1 MGFKANFYVF
11 SKKEN
16 STAIPTGTP
25 SFSYSIVLTEE
36 CSIVNPIVIVRTD
49 RTPTALNYCYIA
61 EFGRYYFINNWV
73 WKEGRWVAYMQCDV
87 LATYRTTI
95 ADTSLYFLRTSTAYD
110 GTVQDLLYPSKK
122 DPVITQITQNE
133 QWWYNGTFSYRTGYW
148 ILGIVSTNGVT
159 SYYAMDYTTFR
170 KFCDKLLGTIDWA
183 QLNTQEISDSLT
195 KALFNPFQYVVSCM
209 WFPELGSKDGWFIP
223 NAIKFGWWSFDTE
236 TGVFEPYEIPDSAY
250 IERTIQL
257 RFPGHPQAEDRGV
270 YLNKKPYRF
279 CYLFI
284 NPWGCI
290 EIDTDYMKEDYTEID
305 AVMRIDLISGTG
317 ICRVVGKSAAIS
329 NPQVIVQKATQFGVP
344 VQISDIRQNIG
355 GVFGGILSSLSSAIY
370 DNFLGAV
377 NGLGNALTS
386 NIPRLEESLGSNGSV
401 VGLSYY
407 PTCLTICY
415 EVVDE
420 DNADNGRP
428 YCKNGTCK
436 ALGVGYY
443 IAENGSILIS
453 GATKNELDSIKSYLE
468 GGFYYA

>member
-1 MGFKANFYVF
+1 MGFTANFYVF

-61 EFGRYYFINNWV
+61 GFGRYYFINNWV

-87 LATYRTTI
+87 LASYRTQI
-95 ADTSLYFLRTSTAYD
+95 ASASLYFLRASTASD
-110 GTVQDLLYPSKK
+110 GNIQDMLYPAKK
-122 DPVITQITQNE
+122 DPVITQIEQKE
-133 QWWYNGTFSYRTGYW
+133 QWWYSGTFSYRTGYW
-148 ILGIVSTNGVT
+148 VLGIVSKKGTT
-159 SYYAMDYTTFR
+159 EYYCMDYTTFR

-183 QLNTQEISDSLT
+183 NLNTQEISDSLT
-195 KALFNPFQYVVSCM
+195 KALFNPFQYVVSCI
-209 WFPELGSKDGWFIP
+209 WFPDVGSKSGWFVPSSID
-223 NAIKFGWWSFDTE
+223 FGWWSFDTE
-236 TGVFEPYEIPDSAY
+236 VGVFEPYEIPDNAY

-257 RFPGHPQAEDRGV
+257 LFPVHPQSKERGE
-270 YLNKKPYRF
+270 YLNKKPYRY
-279 CYLFI
+279 CYLYI
-284 NPWGCI
+284 NPWGVI
-290 EIDTDYMKEDYTEID
+290 EVDTDLMKSTYSEFN

-317 ICRVVGKSAAIS
+317 ICRVVGKSPDIS
-329 NPQVIVQKATQFGVP
+329 KPQVVTQVSSQFGVP
-344 VQISDIRQNIG
+344 VQISDLNRNVG
-355 GVFGGILSSLSSAIY
+355 GVASGVVQMVSGAISG
-370 DNFLGAV
+370 DFLGLAS
-377 NGLGNALTS
+377 GIGNALTN
-386 NIPRLEESLGSNGSV
+386 NIPNIDASKGVNGSV
-401 VGLSYY
+401 VGVSYY
-407 PTCLTICY
+407 PTCVTVCY
-415 EVVDE
+415 EIVDE
-420 DNADNGRP
+420 DNSDNGRP

>member
-1 MGFKANFYVF
+1 MGFTANFYVF

-16 STAIPTGTP
+16 STAIPSGTP

-209 WFPELGSKDGWFIP
+209 WFPDLGSKDGWFIP
-223 NAIKFGWWSFDTE
+223 SAIKFGWWSFDTE
-236 TGVFEPYEIPDSAY
+236 TSVFEPYEIPDSAY

-257 RFPGHPQAEDRGV
+257 RFPEHPQAEDRGV
-270 YLNKKPYRF
+270 YLNKKPYRY

-290 EIDTDYMKEDYTEID
+290 EIDTDCMKEAYTEID

-317 ICRVVGKSAAIS
+317 ICRVVGKSAEIS

-355 GVFGGILSSLSSAIY
+355 GVFGGILSSLSSATY
-370 DNFLGAV
+370 GNFLGVV

-386 NIPRLEESLGSNGSV
+386 NMPRLEESLGSNGSV

>member
-1 MGFKANFYVF
+1 MGFTADFYVF

-16 STAIPTGTP
+16 STAIPTDTP
-25 SFSYSIVLTEE
+25 SISYSIVLTAE
-36 CSIVNPIVIVRTD
+36 CSIVNPTVIVRTD
-49 RTPTALNYCYIA
+49 RTPTNLNYCYIS

-73 WKEGRWVAYMQCDV
+73 WKEGRWIAYMQCDV

-110 GTVQDLLYPSKK
+110 GAVQDLLYPSKK
-122 DPVITQITQNE
+122 DPVITQITQKE
-133 QWWYNGTFSYRTGYW
+133 QWWYDGTFSYRTGYW

-209 WFPELGSKDGWFIP
+209 WFPDLGSKDGWFIP
-223 NAIKFGWWSFDTE
+223 NSIKFGWWAFDTE

-257 RFPGHPQAEDRGV
+257 RFPEHPQSEDRGV
-270 YLNKKPYRF
+270 YLNKKPYRY

-284 NPWGCI
+284 NPWGCL
-290 EIDTDYMKEDYTEID
+290 EIDTDYMKEAYTELD

-317 ICRVVGKSAAIS
+317 ICRVVGKSAEIS

-355 GVFGGILSSLSSAIY
+355 GVFGGILSSLSSATY
-370 DNFLGAV
+370 GNFLGVV

>member
-1 MGFKANFYVF
+1 MGFTANFYVF

-16 STAIPTGTP
+16 STAIPTGIP

-133 QWWYNGTFSYRTGYW
+133 QWWYNGDFSYRTGYW

-183 QLNTQEISDSLT
+183 QLNTQEISDSLA

-209 WFPELGSKDGWFIP
+209 WFPDLGSKDGWFIP
-223 NAIKFGWWSFDTE
+223 SAIKFGWWSFDTE
-236 TGVFEPYEIPDSAY
+236 TGVFEPYEIPDNAY

-257 RFPGHPQAEDRGV
+257 RFPAHPQAEDRGV
-270 YLNKKPYRF
+270 YLNKKPYRY

-290 EIDTDYMKEDYTEID
+290 EIDTDCMKEAYTEID

-317 ICRVVGKSAAIS
+317 ICRVVGKSAEIS

-355 GVFGGILSSLSSAIY
+355 GVFGGILSSLSSATY
-370 DNFLGAV
+370 GNFLGVV

-386 NIPRLEESLGSNGSV
+386 NMPRLEESLGSNGSV

-428 YCKNGTCK
+428 YCKNGACK

>member
-1 MGFKANFYVF
+1 MGFTASFYVF

-25 SFSYSIVLTEE
+25 SFSYSIVLTED
-36 CSIVNPIVIVRTD
+36 CSIVSPAVIVRTD
-49 RTPTALNYCYIA
+49 RVPTALNYCYIA

-95 ADTSLYFLRTSTAYD
+95 ADASLYFLRTSTAYD
-110 GTVQDLLYPSKK
+110 GAIQDLLYSAKT
-122 DPVITQITQNE
+122 DPVVTQITQKE
-133 QWWYNGTFSYRTGYW
+133 QWWYDGTFSYRNGYW
-148 ILGIVSTNGVT
+148 ILGIVGTNGVT
-159 SYYAMDYTTFR
+159 DYYAMDYTTFR
-170 KFCDKLLGTIDWA
+170 KFCEKLLGTIDWA

-195 KALFNPFQYVVSCM
+195 KALFNPFQYVVSCL
-209 WFPELGSKDGWFIP
+209 WFPDVGSKDGWFIP
-223 NAIKFGWWSFDTE
+223 NSIKFGWWSFDTE
-236 TGVFEPYEIPDSAY
+236 TGVFEPYSIPDSAY
-250 IERTIQL
+250 VERTIQL
-257 RFPGHPQAEDRGV
+257 RFPEHPQAKDRGV
-270 YLNKKPYRF
+270 YLNKKPYRY

-290 EIDTDYMKEDYTEID
+290 EVDTDFMKEAYSEID
-305 AVMRIDLISGTG
+305 AVMRIDLISGMG
-317 ICRVVGKSAAIS
+317 VCRVVGKSENIS
-329 NPQVIVQKATQFGVP
+329 NPQVLVQNATQFGVP
-344 VQISDIRQNIG
+344 VQISDVKQNVGNIASG
-355 GVFGGILSSLSSAIY
+355 LLTSAVSVKTE
-370 DNFLGAV
+370 NFLGAI
-377 NGLGNALTS
+377 NGIGNVIS
-386 NIPRLEESLGSNGSV
+386 SSIPKLESSLGSNGSV

-436 ALGVGYY
+436 ALGTGYY
-443 IAENGSILIS
+443 IVENGSIIIS
-453 GATKNELDSIKSYLE
+453 GATKNELDAIKSYLE